1 VDYYFVDIRGNRNI
15 LTKNKLR
22 GSLIEMQTSQ
32 KILYVEDNIDNRIL
46 VRRILMAEGYNML
59 EAQDAN
65 EALQVVQSHR
75 PDLILMDIN
84 MPEIDGYTLTSRLKG
99 MPGLSSV
106 PIIALTANV
115 MRGDRERSLEAG
127 CDGYIQKPI
136 DVDQLP
142 TQIKRFLNAKR

>member
-1 VDYYFVDIRGNRNI
+1 MPI
-15 LTKNKLR
+15 
-22 GSLIEMQTSQ
+22 SQ

-65 EALQVVQSHR
+65 EALQVVQRQR

-84 MPEIDGYTLTSRLKG
+84 MPEIDGYTLTTRLKG

-142 TQIKRFLNAKR
+142 TQIKRFLDTKR

>member
-1 VDYYFVDIRGNRNI
+1 M
-15 LTKNKLR
+15 LK
-22 GSLIEMQTSQ
+22 SQ
-32 KILYVEDNIDNRIL
+32 KILYVEDNVDNRIL
-46 VRRILMAEGYNML
+46 VRRILVAEGYNIL

-65 EALQVVQSHR
+65 EALQVVQRQR

-84 MPEIDGYTLTSRLKG
+84 MPEIDGYTLTTRLKG
-99 MPGLSSV
+99 MPGLNSV

-142 TQIKRFLNAKR
+142 TQIKKFLNAKR

>member
-1 VDYYFVDIRGNRNI
+1 M
-15 LTKNKLR
+15 
-22 GSLIEMQTSQ
+22 SIESKSAEPPYNMLTSQ

-46 VRRILMAEGYNML
+46 VRRILMAEGYDIL

-65 EALQVVQSHR
+65 EALQVVQRQR

-84 MPEIDGYTLTSRLKG
+84 MPEVDGYTLTTRLKG
-99 MPGLSSV
+99 MPGLRSV

-142 TQIKRFLNAKR
+142 TQVKRFLNAKR

>member
-1 VDYYFVDIRGNRNI
+1 
-15 LTKNKLR
+15 
-22 GSLIEMQTSQ
+22 MPTSQ
-32 KILYVEDNIDNRIL
+32 KVLYVEDNIDNRIL
-46 VRRILMAEGYNML
+46 VRRILVAEGYNIL
-59 EAQDAN
+59 EAQDAK
-65 EALQVVQSHR
+65 EALQVVQSQR

-84 MPEIDGYTLTSRLKG
+84 MPEIDGYTLTTRLKG

-142 TQIKRFLNAKR
+142 TQIKRFLDAKR